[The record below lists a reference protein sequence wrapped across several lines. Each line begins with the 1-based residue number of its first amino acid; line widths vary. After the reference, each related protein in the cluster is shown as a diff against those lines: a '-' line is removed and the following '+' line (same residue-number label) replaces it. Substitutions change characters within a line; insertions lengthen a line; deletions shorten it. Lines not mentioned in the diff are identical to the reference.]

1 LNISLVVHST
11 NVLRVLKYGWIQ
23 IFTMIK
29 DPPLVVFFIGIIFSM
44 VFFSTTNSFFNQ
56 KVYGH
61 IFSPDET
68 ASFVAFA
75 DQLQVESELVQANLA
90 NNNLSLAQEHATKAA
105 ALLTPTIMIEIAEEN
120 QGIADDLTTAVNDLR
135 KISSPSSEKQRQMVN
150 QLVSDIN
157 ASLSEAVTIRI
168 KQAQGEDSS
177 NFLEKGIDFLRG
189 IFGGGDEKGDDKRDK
204 DTTTQPLAFADLV
217 DSVLI
222 NYGNAYGVG
231 FDMTNMSNMIM
242 MESNN
247 NSSSMAMSGM
257 VDDNN
262 SSNMNMGSMNTS
274 SSTMMNMD
282 SEMKRNYSL
291 VNTADY
297 QSTQALAAKALEI
310 FNTELRPMAS
320 NNNNNNNTTAFITN
334 LENGLTQ
341 LNNSIRSKASPMDIM
356 MIVHTQVHPNLMQ
369 AFNLQLR

>member
-1 LNISLVVHST
+1 
-11 NVLRVLKYGWIQ
+11 
-23 IFTMIK
+23 MIK
-29 DPPLVVFFIGIIFSM
+29 DLPLVAFFIGIIFSM

-75 DQLQVESELVQANLA
+75 DQLQVESELVKTNLA
-90 NNNLSLAQEHATKAA
+90 NDNLSLAQEHATKAA
-105 ALLTPTIMIEIAEEN
+105 ALLTPTIIIEIAEEN
-120 QGIADDLTTAVNDLR
+120 QGIADDLTTAVNDLQ

-204 DTTTQPLAFADLV
+204 NTTTQPLAFADLV

-222 NYGNAYGVG
+222 NHGNAYGVG
-231 FDMTNMSNMIM
+231 FDMTNMSNMVM

-247 NSSSMAMSGM
+247 NSSSMALGNAA
-257 VDDNN
+257 DNN
-262 SSNMNMGSMNTS
+262 NNNNMDMGSMNMSS

-282 SEMKRNYSL
+282 SEMMKRNYSL

-297 QSTQALAAKALEI
+297 QSSQALAAKALEI
-310 FNTELRPMAS
+310 FNTELKPMAS
-320 NNNNNNNTTAFITN
+320 NNNNTTTAFITN

-341 LNNSIRSKASPMDIM
+341 LNNSIKSKASPMDIM